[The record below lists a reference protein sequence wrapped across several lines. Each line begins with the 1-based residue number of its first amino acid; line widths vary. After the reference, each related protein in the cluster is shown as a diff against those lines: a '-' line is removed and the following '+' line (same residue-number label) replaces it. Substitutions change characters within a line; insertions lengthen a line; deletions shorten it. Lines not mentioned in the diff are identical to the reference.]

1 MEEIKMEGLLI
12 ILVYTLLIGGLN
24 IIKGKSNNSYIMLFT
39 LALGLVV
46 NMSLSK
52 VVANEII
59 SGAIFMILH
68 QICLNVFDRVR
79 MICF

>member
-1 MEEIKMEGLLI
+1 MEEKKMEALGI
-12 ILVYTLLIGGLN
+12 ILIYTLLIGGVN
-24 IIKGKSNNSYIMLFT
+24 IIKNKSNNSYIMLFT

-52 VVANEII
+52 VVTNEIV
-59 SGAIFMILH
+59 SGAIFIIIH
-68 QICLNVFDRVR
+68 QISLNVFEKVR

>member
-1 MEEIKMEGLLI
+1 MEALGI
-12 ILVYTLLIGGLN
+12 ILIYTLLIGGVN
-24 IIKGKSNNSYIMLFT
+24 IIKNKSNNSYIMLFT

-52 VVANEII
+52 VVTSGII
-59 SGAIFMILH
+59 SGAIFIILH
-68 QICLNVFDRVR
+68 QISLNVFDRIK

>member
-1 MEEIKMEGLLI
+1 MEEKKMEALGI
-12 ILVYTLLIGGLN
+12 ILIYTLLIGGVN
-24 IIKGKSNNSYIMLFT
+24 IIKNKSNNSYIMLFT

-52 VVANEII
+52 VVNNQII
-59 SGAIFMILH
+59 SGAIFIILH
-68 QICLNVFDRVR
+68 QISLNVFDRIK

>member
-1 MEEIKMEGLLI
+1 MEALGI
-12 ILVYTLLIGGLN
+12 ILIYTLLIGGVN

-52 VVANEII
+52 VVTNEII

-68 QICLNVFDRVR
+68 QISLNVFDRVK

>member
-1 MEEIKMEGLLI
+1 MEEKKMEALGI
-12 ILVYTLLIGGLN
+12 ILIYTLLIGGLN
-24 IIKGKSNNSYIMLFT
+24 IIKGKSNNIMLFT

-52 VVANEII
+52 VVNNQII
-59 SGAIFMILH
+59 SGAIFIILH
-68 QICLNVFDRVR
+68 QISLNVFDRIK

>member
-1 MEEIKMEGLLI
+1 MEEKKMEALGI
-12 ILVYTLLIGGLN
+12 ILIYTLLIGGLN
-24 IIKGKSNNSYIMLFT
+24 IIKNKSNNSYIMLFT

-59 SGAIFMILH
+59 SGAIFIILH
-68 QICLNVFDRVR
+68 QISLNVFDRIK

>member
-1 MEEIKMEGLLI
+1 MEEKKMEALGI
-12 ILVYTLLIGGLN
+12 ILIYTLLIGGVN

-52 VVANEII
+52 VVTNEII
-59 SGAIFMILH
+59 SGAIFIILH
-68 QICLNVFDRVR
+68 QISLNVFDRVK

>member
-1 MEEIKMEGLLI
+1 MEEKKMEALGI
-12 ILVYTLLIGGLN
+12 ILIYTLLIGGVN
-24 IIKGKSNNSYIMLFT
+24 IIKNKSNNSYIMLLT

-52 VVANEII
+52 VVNNQII
-59 SGAIFMILH
+59 SGAIFIILH
-68 QICLNVFDRVR
+68 QISLNVFDRIK

>member
-1 MEEIKMEGLLI
+1 MEGLLI
-12 ILVYTLLIGGLN
+12 ILVYTLLIGGVN
-24 IIKGKSNNSYIMLFT
+24 IIKNKSNNSYIMLFT

-52 VVANEII
+52 VVNNQII
-59 SGAIFMILH
+59 SGAIFIILH
-68 QICLNVFDRVR
+68 QISLNVFDRVK

>member
-1 MEEIKMEGLLI
+1 MEEKKMEALGI
-12 ILVYTLLIGGLN
+12 ILIYTLLIGGVN
-24 IIKGKSNNSYIMLFT
+24 IIKNKSNNSYIMLFT

-52 VVANEII
+52 VVNNQII
-59 SGAIFMILH
+59 SGAIFIILH
-68 QICLNVFDRVR
+68 QISLNVFDRVK

>member
-1 MEEIKMEGLLI
+1 MEALGI
-12 ILVYTLLIGGLN
+12 ILIYTLLIGGVN

-52 VVANEII
+52 VVTNEII
-59 SGAIFMILH
+59 SGAIFIILH
-68 QICLNVFDRVR
+68 QISLNVFDRVK

>member
-1 MEEIKMEGLLI
+1 MEALGI
-12 ILVYTLLIGGLN
+12 ILIYTLLIGGVN
-24 IIKGKSNNSYIMLFT
+24 IIKNKSNNPYIMLFT

-52 VVANEII
+52 VVTNEIV
-59 SGAIFMILH
+59 SGAIFIILH
-68 QICLNVFDRVR
+68 QISLNVFEKVR

>member
-1 MEEIKMEGLLI
+1 MEEKKMEALGI
-12 ILVYTLLIGGLN
+12 ILIYTLLIGGVN
-24 IIKGKSNNSYIMLFT
+24 IIKGKSNNIMLFT

-52 VVANEII
+52 VVNNQII
-59 SGAIFMILH
+59 SGAIFIILH
-68 QICLNVFDRVR
+68 QISLNVFDRIK

>member
-1 MEEIKMEGLLI
+1 MEGLLI
-12 ILVYTLLIGGLN
+12 ILVYALLIGGVN
-24 IIKGKSNNSYIMLFT
+24 IIKNKSNNSYIMLFT

-52 VVANEII
+52 VVTNEIV
-59 SGAIFMILH
+59 SGAIFIILH
-68 QICLNVFDRVR
+68 QISLNVFDRIK

>member
-1 MEEIKMEGLLI
+1 MEALGI
-12 ILVYTLLIGGLN
+12 ILVYTLLIGGMN
-24 IIKGKSNNSYIMLFT
+24 VIKGKSNNIILFT

-52 VVANEII
+52 VVNNQII
-59 SGAIFMILH
+59 SGAIFIILH
-68 QICLNVFDRVR
+68 QISLNVFDRIK

>member
-1 MEEIKMEGLLI
+1 MEGLLI
-12 ILVYTLLIGGLN
+12 ILVYALLIGGVN
-24 IIKGKSNNSYIMLFT
+24 IIKNKSNNSYIMLFT

-52 VVANEII
+52 VVTSGII
-59 SGAIFMILH
+59 SGAIFIILH
-68 QICLNVFDRVR
+68 QISLNVFDRVK

>member
-1 MEEIKMEGLLI
+1 MEEKKMEALGI
-12 ILVYTLLIGGLN
+12 ILIYTLLIGGVN
-24 IIKGKSNNSYIMLFT
+24 IIKNKSNNSYIMLFT

-52 VVANEII
+52 VVTNEIV
-59 SGAIFMILH
+59 SGAIFIILH
-68 QICLNVFDRVR
+68 QISLNVFEKVR

>member
-1 MEEIKMEGLLI
+1 MEGLLI
-12 ILVYTLLIGGLN
+12 ILVYTLLIGGVN
-24 IIKGKSNNSYIMLFT
+24 IIKGKNNNSYIMLFT

-52 VVANEII
+52 VVTNEIV
-59 SGAIFMILH
+59 SGAIFIILH
-68 QICLNVFDRVR
+68 QISLNVFEKVR

>member
-1 MEEIKMEGLLI
+1 MEEKKMEALGI
-12 ILVYTLLIGGLN
+12 ILIYTLLIGGVN

-52 VVANEII
+52 VVNNQII
-59 SGAIFMILH
+59 SGAIFIILH
-68 QICLNVFDRVR
+68 QISLNVFDRIK

>member
-1 MEEIKMEGLLI
+1 MEALGI
-12 ILVYTLLIGGLN
+12 ILIYTLLIGGVN
-24 IIKGKSNNSYIMLFT
+24 IIKNKSNNSYIMLFT

-52 VVANEII
+52 VVTSGII
-59 SGAIFMILH
+59 SGAIFIILH
-68 QICLNVFDRVR
+68 QISLNVFDRVK

>member
-1 MEEIKMEGLLI
+1 MEEKKMEALGI
-12 ILVYTLLIGGLN
+12 ILIYTLLIGGVN

-52 VVANEII
+52 VVTNEII
-59 SGAIFMILH
+59 SGAIFIILH
-68 QICLNVFDRVR
+68 QISLNVFDRIK

>member
-1 MEEIKMEGLLI
+1 MEGLLI
-12 ILVYTLLIGGLN
+12 ILVYTLLIGGVN
-24 IIKGKSNNSYIMLFT
+24 IIKNKSNNSYIMLFT

-52 VVANEII
+52 VVTNEIV
-59 SGAIFMILH
+59 SGAIFIIIH
-68 QICLNVFDRVR
+68 QISLNVFEKVR

>member
-1 MEEIKMEGLLI
+1 MEGLLI
-12 ILVYTLLIGGLN
+12 ILVYALLIGGVN
-24 IIKGKSNNSYIMLFT
+24 IIKNKSNNSYIMLFT

-52 VVANEII
+52 VVNNQII
-59 SGAIFMILH
+59 SGAIFIILH
-68 QICLNVFDRVR
+68 QISLNVFDRIK

>member
-1 MEEIKMEGLLI
+1 MEGLLI
-12 ILVYTLLIGGLN
+12 ILVYTLLIGGVN
-24 IIKGKSNNSYIMLFT
+24 IIKNKSNNSYIMLFT

-52 VVANEII
+52 VVNNQII
-59 SGAIFMILH
+59 SGAIFIILH
-68 QICLNVFDRVR
+68 QISLNVFDRIK

>member
-1 MEEIKMEGLLI
+1 MEEKKMEALGI
-12 ILVYTLLIGGLN
+12 ILIYTLLIGGVN
-24 IIKGKSNNSYIMLFT
+24 IIKNKSNNIMLFT

-52 VVANEII
+52 VVTNEIV
-59 SGAIFMILH
+59 SGAIFIIIH
-68 QICLNVFDRVR
+68 QISLNVFEKVR

>member
-1 MEEIKMEGLLI
+1 MEEKKMEALGI
-12 ILVYTLLIGGLN
+12 ILIYTLLIGGLN
-24 IIKGKSNNSYIMLFT
+24 IIKNKSNNSYIMLFT

-52 VVANEII
+52 VVNNQII
-59 SGAIFMILH
+59 SGAIFIILH
-68 QICLNVFDRVR
+68 QISLNVFDRIK

>member
-1 MEEIKMEGLLI
+1 MEALGI
-12 ILVYTLLIGGLN
+12 ILIYTLLIGGLN
-24 IIKGKSNNSYIMLFT
+24 IIKNKSNNSYIMLFT

-52 VVANEII
+52 VVNNQII
-59 SGAIFMILH
+59 SGAIFIILH
-68 QICLNVFDRVR
+68 QISLNVFDRIK

>member
-1 MEEIKMEGLLI
+1 MEALGI
-12 ILVYTLLIGGLN
+12 ILIYTLLIGGVN
-24 IIKGKSNNSYIMLFT
+24 IIKNKSNNSYIMLFT

-52 VVANEII
+52 VVNNQII
-59 SGAIFMILH
+59 SGAIFIILH
-68 QICLNVFDRVR
+68 QISLNVFDRIK

>member
-1 MEEIKMEGLLI
+1 MEALGI
-12 ILVYTLLIGGLN
+12 ILIYTLLIGGVN
-24 IIKGKSNNSYIMLFT
+24 IIKNKSNNSYIMLLT

-52 VVANEII
+52 VVNNQII
-59 SGAIFMILH
+59 SGAIFIILH
-68 QICLNVFDRVR
+68 QISLNVFDRIK